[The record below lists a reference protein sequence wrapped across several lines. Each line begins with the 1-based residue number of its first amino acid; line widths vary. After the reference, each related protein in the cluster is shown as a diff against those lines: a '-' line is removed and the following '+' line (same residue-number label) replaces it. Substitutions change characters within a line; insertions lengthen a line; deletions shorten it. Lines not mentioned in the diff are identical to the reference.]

1 MSRHTEAMS
10 DSEAARVAEIRQ
22 YLSDAGLES
31 DQADETT
38 LVVELPG
45 ERKLRTT
52 VSIRVGAHGVS
63 LNAFV
68 ARHPDEN
75 MGGVYRW
82 LLEQNRRMGAAH
94 YCVDHLGDIYL
105 TARIP
110 LTGLSAEAFDQV
122 LGTILKHADGD
133 FNAILER
140 GFRTSIEREWR
151 WRLTRGE
158 PTDNLAAFRHLAPT
172 DVPGSP
178 TADSMDQDSP
188 GASG

>member
-1 MSRHTEAMS
+1 MMKDDAIDATAQ
-10 DSEAARVAEIRQ
+10 IRQ
-22 YLSDAGLES
+22 FLSDAGLDPES
-31 DQADETT
+31 ADEST
-38 LVVELPG
+38 LVVQLPG
-45 ERKLRTT
+45 ERKLQTT
-52 VSIRVGAHGVS
+52 VSIRIGAHGVS

-75 MGGVYRW
+75 MAGVYRW

-105 TARIP
+105 TAKIP
-110 LTGLSAEAFDQV
+110 LAALSAEAFDQA

-151 WRLTRGE
+151 WRLSRGE
-158 PTDNLAAFRHLAPT
+158 PTENLAAFRHLAPA

-178 TADSMDQDSP
+178 TAGAVDEDSSGEVP
-188 GASG
+188 G

>member
-1 MSRHTEAMS
+1 MD
-10 DSEAARVAEIRQ
+10 DSAAVAVDQVRQ
-22 YLSDAGLES
+22 FLAAAGLEVE
-31 DQADETT
+31 QPDESTM
-38 LVVELPG
+38 VVQLPG
-45 ERKLRTT
+45 ERKLFTT

-75 MGGVYRW
+75 MAGVYRW

-110 LTGLSAEAFDQV
+110 LAALSAEAFDQV

-151 WRLTRGE
+151 WRLSRGE
-158 PTDNLAAFRHLAPT
+158 PTENLAAFRHLAPA
-172 DVPGSP
+172 DMPGSP
-178 TADSMDQDSP
+178 TAESASEDSSGAAP
-188 GASG
+188 G

>member
-1 MSRHTEAMS
+1 M
-10 DSEAARVAEIRQ
+10 DSSGAVDTDLIRQ
-22 YLSDAGLES
+22 YLVDAGLEPES
-31 DQADETT
+31 ADDST
-38 LVVELPG
+38 LVVQLPG
-45 ERKLRTT
+45 ERKLQTT
-52 VSIRVGAHGVS
+52 VSVRVGAHGIS

-75 MGGVYRW
+75 TAGVYGW

-94 YCVDHLGDIYL
+94 YCVDHLGDVYL
-105 TARIP
+105 TAKIP
-110 LTGLSAEAFDQV
+110 LAAVSAEALDQA

-151 WRLTRGE
+151 WRLSRGE
-158 PTDNLAAFRHLAPT
+158 PTENLAAFRHLAPS

-178 TADSMDQDSP
+178 TAPPNDEDSA
-188 GASG
+188 GAPD